1 MNKYSKEQPK
11 QVHTRMP
18 RMYLNFNIH
27 EMSDAELKELY
38 LKENEGMELVSEEP
52 DEYYKEEHKYRY
64 ESVDLP
70 IGKWGYSNL
79 VDALITYKY
88 PNDKM
93 TAIINN
99 YLLDPNDE
107 EALQEFTTMQQWR
120 KFSKNLAK
128 SVTNNL
134 EN

>member
-1 MNKYSKEQPK
+1 MNKYAKERPK
-11 QVHTRMP
+11 IVHTRMP

-27 EMSDAELKELY
+27 EMSDEELKELY
-38 LKENEGMELVSEEP
+38 LKENEGMELLSEEP
-52 DEYYKEEHKYRY
+52 DEYYKEAHKYRY

-93 TAIINN
+93 TAIVNN
-99 YLLDPNDE
+99 YLLDPTDE
-107 EALQEFTTMQQWR
+107 EALQEFNQMQEWR
-120 KFSKNLAK
+120 KFAKELAK
-128 SVTNNL
+128 SVTNKQ
-134 EN
+134 E

>member
-1 MNKYSKEQPK
+1 MNKYAKERPN

-38 LKENEGMELVSEEP
+38 LKESEGMELLSEEP
-52 DEYYKEEHKYRY
+52 DEYYKEAHKFRY

-70 IGKWGYSNL
+70 IGKWGYSNI

-93 TAIINN
+93 TAIVNN

-107 EALQEFTTMQQWR
+107 EALQEFTQMQEWR
-120 KFSKNLAK
+120 KFAKELAK
-128 SVTNNL
+128 SVTNKQ
-134 EN
+134 E

>member
-1 MNKYSKEQPK
+1 MNKYAKERPN

-27 EMSDAELKELY
+27 EMSDEELKELY
-38 LKENEGMELVSEEP
+38 LKENEGIELLSEEP
-52 DEYYKEEHKYRY
+52 DEYYKEAHKFRY

-93 TAIINN
+93 TAIVNN

-107 EALQEFTTMQQWR
+107 EALQEFTQMQEWR
-120 KFSKNLAK
+120 KFAKELAK
-128 SVTNNL
+128 SVTNKQ
-134 EN
+134 E

>member
-1 MNKYSKEQPK
+1 MKYAKERPN

-38 LKENEGMELVSEEP
+38 LKENEGLELISEEP
-52 DEYYKEEHKYRY
+52 DEYYKEAHKFRY

-70 IGKWGYSNL
+70 IGKWEYSNI
-79 VDALITYKY
+79 VDSLITYKY

-93 TAIINN
+93 TAIVNN
-99 YLLDPNDE
+99 YLLDPTDE
-107 EALQEFTTMQQWR
+107 EALQEFNQMQEWR
-120 KFSKNLAK
+120 KFAKELAK

>member
-1 MNKYSKEQPK
+1 MNKYTNERPN

-38 LKENEGMELVSEEP
+38 LKENEGMELLSKEP
-52 DEYYKEEHKYRY
+52 DEYYKEAHKFRY

-70 IGKWGYSNL
+70 IGKWEYSNI

-88 PNDKM
+88 ANDKM
-93 TAIINN
+93 TAIVNN
-99 YLLDPNDE
+99 YLLDPTDE
-107 EALQEFTTMQQWR
+107 EALQEFNQMQEWR
-120 KFSKNLAK
+120 KFAKQLAK